1 MKTRI
6 LTFLIIV
13 LCSVAAVAQT
23 GNNVKP
29 EDRNV
34 DMDVPTFVPM
44 VKVGKVMQDGDSIQY
59 VELNPLYV
67 LSLIH
72 I

>member
-44 VKVGKVMQDGDSIQY
+44 VKVIDR
-59 VELNPLYV
+59 
-67 LSLIH
+67 
-72 I
+72 